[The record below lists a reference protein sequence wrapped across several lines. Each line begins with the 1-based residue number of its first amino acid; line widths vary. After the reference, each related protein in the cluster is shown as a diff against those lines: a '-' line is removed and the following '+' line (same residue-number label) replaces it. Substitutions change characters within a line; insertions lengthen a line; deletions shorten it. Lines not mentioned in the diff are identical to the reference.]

1 METLLGWLLSRSYPP
16 LTRTEASWP
25 LVYSMAELNT
35 FQVPSFDTVATLL
48 ESEEKEKLYTPLVC
62 PV

>member
-1 METLLGWLLSRSYPP
+1 
-16 LTRTEASWP
+16 
-25 LVYSMAELNT
+25 MAELNT